1 MTEPEYHKILDNLEA
16 VSRTLAANQG
26 ELDDCDLRIRVL
38 VSIATTETERK
49 LEAFGRAHAANK
61 AAAAKGDHRTS
72 IPGASATSSPNVQK
86 LQAGRNGL
94 SQLSRR
100 LD

>member
-1 MTEPEYHKILDNLEA
+1 MTEPEYHKILENLEA

-26 ELDDCDLRIRVL
+26 ELDDSDLRIRAL

-49 LEAFGRAHAANK
+49 LEMFGKAHAANK
-61 AAAAKGDHRTS
+61 AAPKVDHRIG

-86 LQAGRNGL
+86 LQAGRNGMT
-94 SQLSRR
+94 QLSRR

>member
-1 MTEPEYHKILDNLEA
+1 MTEPEYHKILENLEA

-26 ELDDCDLRIRVL
+26 ELDDSDLRIRAL

-49 LEAFGRAHAANK
+49 LEAFGKAHATK
-61 AAAAKGDHRTS
+61 KTAARVEHRMG

-86 LQAGRNGL
+86 LQAARNGTA
-94 SQLSRR
+94 QLSRR